1 MSEQNEIEI
10 SAVNIIDN
18 NNNQNITELNT
29 NFIYLDKLEERARNK
44 LIKRYEQPSWFY
56 NQKVINDILFNEKTH
71 YVEMFKE
78 YLLYEDYNEFL
89 RQYYGKPILITK
101 LQKILDF
108 YEKYSKIFPNYTALR
123 ESKYF
128 YKNIKRKQKVI
139 NQINENK
146 RNENLEEDSD
156 ASYKIT
162 IFNSRVINSIY
173 TGHNT
178 ININK
183 NNDTLLTND
192 KSISNFIEQISIIE
206 KETDKIKE
214 QKKKIKEV
222 KINNNPKKNGN
233 LIIKK
238 LTNILVNSP
247 NNNIKTKTK
256 NDNKKNIIDKH
267 LYINNKMVLNPY
279 NYISKQ
285 KSLSNIIYQNKKIN
299 SSFKYDN
306 NNNNFSR
313 KNINNINNNS
323 LIGKTNGLKYYLD
336 YQKYKKILIST
347 NIANTPKIIKERIL
361 SSPKKIKSIKFIKK
375 RCVSNTKIN
384 NNINRN
390 INITNVFS
398 NRNSKSKNNRNIN
411 NKNELK
417 DEKKLL
423 KCQMSNQN
431 KDKISNNYLQEGLNK
446 NINNNISSLN
456 ERFKNMRKNNTINN
470 KNKIVNNFNI
480 TNGIMNNS
488 TQINIYTGNNL
499 IKSLNLYWNSV
510 VNSTKPNSQINE
522 KQLGT
527 KTISKKMKKMKNMK
541 QFFIKHM
548 KEKKIIKEP
557 HTERNS
563 SNEKLL
569 KLLDIY
575 CSKTKKNRNTN
586 IKKNKS
592 ILNKSNNYKTK
603 SKTKCEEKTL
613 LDFINKKK

>member
-233 LIIKK
+233 LILKK

-247 NNNIKTKTK
+247 NNNNIKTKTK

-306 NNNNFSR
+306 NNFSR

-323 LIGKTNGLKYYLD
+323 LIGKSNGLKYYLD